1 MVSEKD
7 DLKQTEN
14 ENKGGPYDPEM
25 YRLPEKNLK
34 DAMID
39 SDVTDQFLNGP
50 LALQVPGRY
59 SIQHSSKMY
68 GGILVVS
75 NNKHLPT

>member
-14 ENKGGPYDPEM
+14 QNKGGPYDPEM
-25 YRLPEKNLK
+25 YRVPEKNLK
-34 DAMID
+34 GTMKY

-50 LALQVPGRY
+50 LALQVPGRPV
-59 SIQHSSKMY
+59 IQHSSKMC
-68 GGILVVS
+68 V
-75 NNKHLPT
+75 